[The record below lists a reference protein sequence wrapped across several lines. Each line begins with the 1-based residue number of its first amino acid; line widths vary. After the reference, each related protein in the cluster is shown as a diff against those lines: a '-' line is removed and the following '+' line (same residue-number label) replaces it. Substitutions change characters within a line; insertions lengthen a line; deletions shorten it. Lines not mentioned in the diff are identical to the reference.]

1 LVNVLVIGSGG
12 REHAL
17 SWKLSQSSK
26 VETVY
31 TAPGNGGTKN
41 NVPLDVTDLDG
52 LSEFAQK
59 NNCFTVVGPEDP
71 LAAGIVDKFNEL
83 NLKVFGPSQAAAQLE
98 SSKIWAKNFMKRN
111 NIPTARFEIFDD
123 PQKAEEYVK
132 SIDYNVV
139 VKADGLA
146 AGKGV
151 IVCNSNDEAISA
163 IHTILVKKTFGDAGN
178 KIIIEERIDGI
189 EASYIALS
197 DGDVA
202 LPMASSQDHKRI
214 FDDDEGPNTG
224 GMGAYSPTPIVTT
237 DLAKKIQEEVIEKTI
252 HAMKNEGI
260 SFKGFLYAGIMI
272 KDGKPYVLEY
282 NVRMGDPECQP
293 ITMRMNFD
301 LYDYFVASVD
311 GTLSSMPSLS
321 WKDQF
326 AVCVVL
332 ASNGYPGTYSTNDE
346 ITGFDSIS
354 NDTHVFH
361 AGTKKYDGKIF
372 SNGGRVLGVTS
383 LGDSLDS
390 AISNVY
396 SATEKIIWSNKYCRK
411 DIGKKG
417 LSYFWVWN
425 ILSSV
430 IIQFMFMSCSDFGI
444 FLIICFSNTSEIVI
458 VSFFAKNLS

>member
-1 LVNVLVIGSGG
+1 VIGSGG

-31 TAPGNGGTKN
+31 TAPGNGGTEN
-41 NVPLDVTDLDG
+41 NVSLDVNDLDA
-52 LSEFAQK
+52 LAEFAQK

-71 LAAGIVDKFNEL
+71 LAAGIVDKFNKL

-123 PQKAEEYVK
+123 PQKAEEHVK
-132 SIDYNVV
+132 SIDYDVV

-151 IVCNSNDEAISA
+151 IVCNGNDEAISA
-163 IHTILVKKTFGDAGN
+163 IQTILVKKTFGDAGN

-197 DGDVA
+197 DGNVA

-214 FDDDEGPNTG
+214 FDDDKGPNTG
-224 GMGAYSPTPIVTT
+224 GMGAYSPTPIITN

-260 SFKGFLYAGIMI
+260 FFKGFLYAGIMI
-272 KDGKPYVLEY
+272 KDDKPYVLEY

-311 GTLSSMPSLS
+311 GTLSSLPSLS

-332 ASNGYPGTYSTNDE
+332 ASDGYPGSYSTNDE
-346 ITGFDSIS
+346 ITGFDSIP
-354 NDTHVFH
+354 NDTNVFH
-361 AGTKKYDGKIF
+361 AGTKKSDGKIL

-383 LGDSLDS
+383 LGDSLES
-390 AISNVY
+390 AIDNAY
-396 SATEKIIWSNKYCRK
+396 LAIEKISWSNKFCRT

-417 LSYFWVWN
+417 LSYF
-425 ILSSV
+425 
-430 IIQFMFMSCSDFGI
+430 
-444 FLIICFSNTSEIVI
+444 
-458 VSFFAKNLS
+458 

>member
-1 LVNVLVIGSGG
+1 MVNVLVIGSGG

-151 IVCNSNDEAISA
+151 IVCNSNDDAISA

-301 LYDYFVASVD
+301 LYDYFVACVD

-346 ITGFDSIS
+346 INGFDSIS
-354 NDTHVFH
+354 NDTHIFH
-361 AGTKKYDGKIF
+361 AGTKKHDGKIF

-417 LSYFWVWN
+417 LSYF
-425 ILSSV
+425 
-430 IIQFMFMSCSDFGI
+430 
-444 FLIICFSNTSEIVI
+444 
-458 VSFFAKNLS
+458 